1 MFLPTTTLDPTMQS
15 QVHVGIKYIHDESLS
30 WGSQIPGVKQP
41 ILQCWRKNHEI
52 EIQIKNI
59 ARAAFALTKGG
70 SVIIM
75 HMETALNCAEQ
86 FDQDF
91 HGRVS
96 DR

>member
-15 QVHVGIKYIHDESLS
+15 QE
-30 WGSQIPGVKQP
+30 
-41 ILQCWRKNHEI
+41 CWRKNHEI

-70 SVIIM
+70 LVIIM